1 MTNQTDCACAHSP
14 CNPARRD
21 FIRLGAGT
29 LSAGVAF
36 AISPVAAE
44 GAEAKAAAA
53 VAPAVYVAPL
63 DSVKENSVVPFAY
76 PDADSPAVLLR
87 LATAAQGGIGPGSTI
102 VAFSV
107 LCTHKGCPVSY
118 RAEHKLLICP
128 CHWSSFD
135 PAKGGQMVIGQG
147 SQALPQIELRVKD
160 NVIQAVGINGLIYGR
175 ETNIL

>member
-1 MTNQTDCACAHSP
+1 MTAKPDCACARPP
-14 CNPARRD
+14 CDPARRD

-29 LSAGVAF
+29 LSVGVAY
-36 AISPVAAE
+36 AVVPIAAR
-44 GAEAKAAAA
+44 GAEAKG
-53 VAPAVYVAPL
+53 VAPIAPTVNVTPL
-63 DSVKENSVVPFAY
+63 DAVKENSVIPFAY
-76 PDADSPAVLLR
+76 PDAESPAVLLR
-87 LATAAQGGIGPGSTI
+87 LRAAAQGGIGPGSTI

-160 NVIQAVGINGLIYGR
+160 NVIQAVGITGLIYGR

>member
-1 MTNQTDCACAHSP
+1 MTTKPDCPCAHSP
-14 CNPARRD
+14 CDPARRD

-29 LSAGVAF
+29 LSAGVAY
-36 AISPVAAE
+36 AIAPVAAH
-44 GAEAKAAAA
+44 GAEGKTAAP
-53 VAPAVYVAPL
+53 VVPTVNVTPL
-63 DSVKENSVVPFAY
+63 DAVKENSVVPFTY
-76 PDADSPAVLLR
+76 PDAESPAVLLR
-87 LATAAQGGIGPGSTI
+87 LQGAAQGGIGPGSSI

-128 CHWSSFD
+128 CHWSTFD

-160 NVIQAVGINGLIYGR
+160 NVIQAVGITGLIYGR
-175 ETNIL
+175 HTNIL